1 MLSVGL
7 PPRKKIR
14 TQNGSSFIL
23 FVYIAI
29 EVLFEQS
36 VDRWS
41 QIKVRERFTLN
52 HQKENDL

>member
-7 PPRKKIR
+7 PPRKKNR
-14 TQNGSSFIL
+14 TQNGSNFKW

-29 EVLFEQS
+29 EGLFEQYF
-36 VDRWS
+36 DRSS
-41 QIKVRERFTLN
+41 QIKVRERLTLY